1 VWLELDPSV
10 VRAGVDV
17 AGPLLHRLKLV
28 ESSMDTGEGGQDLAQ
43 KSLGNTKVAER
54 SPETALA
61 GGLTKAQLIEFYRLM
76 YLSRRTDDREIL
88 LKRQQKIFF
97 QISCAGHE
105 ALLVAAGMAMKPGY
119 DWFFPYYRDR
129 AICLAL
135 GNTVEDQ
142 LLQAV
147 GAADDPASGG
157 RQMPSH
163 WTSKKLNIVSPSS
176 ATATQCLHAVGC
188 AEAGRY
194 YSHHPEAAKKPSGV
208 VDYRLYKD
216 VVFHGDEVTYVS
228 IGEGST
234 SQGEFWESLNTA
246 SNMKLPVVY
255 VVEDNGYAISTPVE
269 ANTPGGNISRLV
281 ANFPNFHFAEVDG
294 TDAIASYEAMVEAVA
309 YCRSGKGPAL
319 VHGYVVRPYSH
330 SLSDD
335 ETHYRSA
342 AEIEADALRDPVL
355 KMQTWLMREGILDAQ
370 GINDLERKVDDE
382 VQRATDR
389 ALSAVLAQPESILKH
404 VYSEDLRPTDAV
416 FDAQPQLTA
425 DASEH
430 TMLDLIN
437 TCLQDE
443 MRRDERIVIFGED
456 VADATRDKEL
466 FSGKLKGK
474 GGVFKV
480 THGLQK
486 EFGSDRVFN
495 SPLAEANIVGRAIGM
510 AVRGMKP
517 VVEIQFF
524 DYIWPAV
531 HQMRNELAVMRWRSN
546 GTFSCPVVIRVPA
559 GGYLT
564 GGSIYH
570 SQSGESIFT
579 HTPGVRIVMPS
590 NALDAIG
597 LLRTAIRCDDPVIFL
612 EHKNLYRSVF
622 GRGRYPGPEY
632 TIPFGKASI
641 VKPGKDL
648 TVITYGAV
656 VPRALEAA
664 RRMER
669 EKGIDVELIDLRS
682 LTPYDWEAIATSVKK
697 TSKVIVAHEDM
708 RSWGF
713 GAEIAAR
720 IGDELF
726 HDLDAPVRRVGA
738 MDTFCGYQPLLEDA
752 ILPQSEHLFQAMSE
766 LAAF

>member
-1 VWLELDPSV
+1 M
-10 VRAGVDV
+10 A
-17 AGPLLHRLKLV
+17 H
-28 ESSMDTGEGGQDLAQ
+28 
-43 KSLGNTKVAER
+43 KSLSNGKVAVR
-54 SPETALA
+54 SPEGVASEGSKTA
-61 GGLTKAQLIEFYRLM
+61 GSKTPMSRAQLVEFYRLM
-76 YLSRRTDDREIL
+76 YLSRRTDDREIQ
-88 LKRQQKIFF
+88 LKKQQKIFF

-105 ALLVAAGMAMKPGY
+105 ALLVAAGMALKPGY

-129 AICLAL
+129 ALCLAL
-135 GNTVEDQ
+135 GNTVEEQ

-147 GAADDPASGG
+147 GAADDTASGG

-163 WTSKKLNIVSPSS
+163 WTSRRLNIVSPSS
-176 ATATQCLHAVGC
+176 STATQCLHAVGC

-194 YSHHPEAAKKPSGV
+194 FTHHPEAAKKVDG
-208 VDYRLYKD
+208 DYREFKD
-216 VVFHGDEVTYVS
+216 VKFHADEVSYVS

-246 SNMKLPVVY
+246 SNGKLPVLY

-269 ANTPGGNISRLV
+269 VNTPGGNISKLI
-281 ANFPNFHFAEVDG
+281 ANFPNFHFAEIDG
-294 TDAIASYEAMVEAVA
+294 TDAVACYEAMVEAVA
-309 YCRSGKGPAL
+309 YCRAGHGPAL
-319 VHGYVVRPYSH
+319 VHGHVVRPYSH
-330 SLSDD
+330 SQSDD
-335 ETHYRSA
+335 ETNYRSA
-342 AEIEADALRDPVL
+342 EELHADALRDPISR
-355 KMQTWLMREGILDAQ
+355 MQMWLLREGILDTQ
-370 GINDLERKVDDE
+370 GINDLERKVDEE

-389 ALSAVLAQPESILKH
+389 ALAAVLAQPESILKH
-404 VYSEDLRPTDAV
+404 VYSEELRPTDASFEAAV
-416 FDAQPQLTA
+416 KPTA

-437 TCLQDE
+437 TCMRDE
-443 MRRDERIVIFGED
+443 MRRDERVVVFGED
-456 VADATRDKEL
+456 VADATRDTEL
-466 FSGKLKGK
+466 RAGKLKGK

-486 EFGSDRVFN
+486 EFGNDRVWN
-495 SPLAEANIVGRAIGM
+495 SPLAEANITGRAIGM

-524 DYIWPAV
+524 DYIWPAM
-531 HQMRNELAVMRWRSN
+531 HQMRNELALMRWRSN
-546 GTFSCPVVIRVPA
+546 GQFSCPLVMRVPA

-570 SQSGESIFT
+570 SQSGEVIFT
-579 HTPGVRIVMPS
+579 HTPGVRVVMPS

-597 LLRTAIRCDDPVIFL
+597 LLRTAIRCDDPVLFL

-622 GRGRYPGPEY
+622 GRSAYPGPEF
-632 TIPFGKASI
+632 TIPFGKAAI
-641 VKPGKDL
+641 VKSGKDL

-656 VPRALEAA
+656 VPRALQAA
-664 RRMER
+664 QRMER
-669 EKGIDVELIDLRS
+669 ELGIDVELIDLRS
-682 LTPYDWEAIATSVKK
+682 LSPYDWEAIATSVKK
-697 TSKVIVAHEDM
+697 TSKVLVAHEDM
-708 RSWGF
+708 KSWGY

-738 MDTFCGYQPLLEDA
+738 MDTFVGYQPLLENE
-752 ILPQSEHLFQAMSE
+752 ILPQVEHLFRAMSD